1 MAANLPRHY
10 HRDMQPGPTLEIA
23 IDTSNGATILAPKGD
38 VDMARSPVMRK
49 AITETLQKKPAALV
63 LDLSGV
69 PYMDSSG
76 LATMVEALQ
85 NARKGQTPLKL
96 CGLTARVKSILEIA
110 RLNTVFTIFDTREQA
125 LQG

>member
-1 MAANLPRHY
+1 
-10 HRDMQPGPTLEIA
+10 MQPSGPTLDIVKE
-23 IDTSNGATILAPKGD
+23 TVGSATVLSPKGD
-38 VDMARSPVMRK
+38 VDMARSPIMRK
-49 AITETLQKKPAALV
+49 AIAEALKAGSAKVV

-96 CGLTARVKSILEIA
+96 CGLTVRVKSILEIA
-110 RLNTVFTIFDTREQA
+110 RLNTVFTIFENREQA

>member
-1 MAANLPRHY
+1 
-10 HRDMQPGPTLEIA
+10 MQPGPTLEIA
-23 IDTSNGATILAPKGD
+23 VDTHDGATILAPKGD
-38 VDMARSPVMRK
+38 VDMARSPVLRK
-49 AITETLQKKPAALV
+49 AITDTLKQKPAALV

-110 RLNTVFTIFDTREQA
+110 RLNTVFTICENREQA
-125 LQG
+125 LQA